1 MHIESKEQKELIHI
15 KEEKN
20 KLEKVK
26 VENEII
32 KKDISNI
39 DFEQKEHICPRRLE
53 ILKRFKSKLTSYL
66 NVRRKC
72 IFSLHILAFF
82 HFSPY
87 ILILPLLV
95 PKLIN
100 AFHFGPLR

>member
-1 MHIESKEQKELIHI
+1 MYDEENESIHIALEEQRNLMHIESKEQKELIHI

-26 VENEII
+26 VEDEII

-66 NVRRKC
+66 NVRRK
-72 IFSLHILAFF
+72 
-82 HFSPY
+82 
-87 ILILPLLV
+87 
-95 PKLIN
+95 
-100 AFHFGPLR
+100 